1 MATID
6 LSADNR
12 AYELVEIIEKQ
23 KELIEAGKMMMK
35 AATIVRNA
43 AKAELKEKMNGADKA
58 LLNGVS
64 VRFSARHYQERIMP
78 ARDMEAIYVKRWLK
92 AQSLEAT

>member
-12 AYELVEIIEKQ
+12 AHELVEIIEKQ
-23 KELIEAGKMMMK
+23 KEIIEQHKLIVE
-35 AATIVRNA
+35 AATAIRNQ
-43 AKAELKEKMNGADKA
+43 AKAELKVKMNGADKA

-64 VRFSARHYQERIMP
+64 VRWQTFNYKEQVMP
-78 ARDMEAIYVKRWLK
+78 PRQMEAIYVKRWLK
-92 AQSLEAT
+92 EQPLDAT